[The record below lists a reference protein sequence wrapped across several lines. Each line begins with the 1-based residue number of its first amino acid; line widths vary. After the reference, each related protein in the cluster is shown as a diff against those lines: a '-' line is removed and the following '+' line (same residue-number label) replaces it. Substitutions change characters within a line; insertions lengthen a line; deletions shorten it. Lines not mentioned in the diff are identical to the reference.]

1 MRRMHGFAVMSV
13 ERLGAKGRL
22 TWTRARLLLTTLYC
36 SRGSSICPVLA
47 WAGRAAD
54 VSPLGTAKGVPPPW
68 RPRQVSGGPLTAARA
83 EHPAGCQRA
92 TRAVG
97 WGHGPLETRSLS
109 PRPGPSILLRRGIP
123 APLLLG

>member
-13 ERLGAKGRL
+13 EHLGAKGRL

-47 WAGRAAD
+47 WVGRAAD

-68 RPRQVSGGPLTAARA
+68 RPQQVSGGPPPCRQSGESCRLSEGNSGSGVGTRGPGDQEPLAQTWAK
-83 EHPAGCQRA
+83 HPAQER
-92 TRAVG
+92 
-97 WGHGPLETRSLS
+97 
-109 PRPGPSILLRRGIP
+109 
-123 APLLLG
+123 